1 MENFNF
7 YSKHQMQQR
16 GLSEEIAI
24 EISAISRTFEQAE
37 LIYSPAVK
45 TGSFVRVTDT
55 SIERSNDSV
64 IEFAFERTESN
75 ELVWGGTIINRADYI

>member
-37 LIYSPAVK
+37 LIYNPAVK
-45 TGSFVRVTDT
+45 TGAFVRVTDT
-55 SIERSNDSV
+55 SVERSNDSV
-64 IEFAFERTESN
+64 IEFAFERTESKQ
-75 ELVWGGTIINRADYI
+75 LVWGGTIINRADYI

>member
-24 EISAISRTFEQAE
+24 EISQLCREIEQAE
-37 LIYSPAVK
+37 RIFNKAVE
-45 TGSFVRVTDT
+45 TGQFVRVLDT
-55 SIERSNDSV
+55 SVERSNDQ
-64 IEFAFERTESN
+64 IIILAFGRTESK